1 MAASKPNVLFPEYL
15 NEALVRE
22 ALECGLEYPT
32 RNSVHIDQFIVRTA
46 TSAGDNYL
54 SDVFRVWVRFNRKSA
69 KNGEHS
75 EEDISL
81 IVKCMPDTGFRGPV
95 IGMLNA
101 YEKEV
106 YMVRNVVP
114 ELSRLMKGEKFAAKI
129 FYATTDPVRLIIFQD
144 LKTLEFTMADR
155 TLGGLDYDHCCTI
168 MRKIAKFHAASMI
181 LVSSSKSKAAELNE
195 HLEYGFLNPHIP
207 IEDNTML
214 EILGNGL
221 TSLVTCAEKH
231 WTGFSPNIIA
241 KLKRMMP
248 NYKSRIQACLNQ
260 KFSNGYKVVN
270 HGDLWINN
278 IMFQYD
284 ASGSPIDVMFVD
296 YQLSCYTSPGID
308 LNYSLVNC
316 PTYDVRESRRDDLVN
331 VYHTTLKTTLEAAD
345 YPVVPTLDDV
355 RMEIKRMNF
364 FGFIAAVSIL
374 PIVMMDA
381 SPDVDISF
389 DALVDKQ
396 KADQLRILQYNGER
410 YRKSMTVLL
419 ERFDREGL
427 LD

>member
-1 MAASKPNVLFPEYL
+1 MSASKPKVLFPAYL

-22 ALECGLEYPT
+22 ALESGLEYPART
-32 RNSVHIDQFIVRTA
+32 SVNIDQFIVRTA

-54 SDVFRVWVRFNRKSA
+54 SDVFRVWVRFSRKS
-69 KNGEHS
+69 GLDRL
-75 EEDISL
+75 EDEISL

-114 ELSRLMKGEKFAAKI
+114 ELSRLMNGEKFAAKI
-129 FYATTDPVRLIIFQD
+129 FYATTDPIRMIIFQD
-144 LKTLEFTMADR
+144 LKVLEFTMADR
-155 TLGGLDYDHCCTI
+155 TLGGLDYSHCSTI
-168 MRKIAKFHAASMI
+168 MRKIAKFHAASM
-181 LVSSSKSKAAELNE
+181 LLANSNKPMAAELTKR
-195 HLEYGFLNPHIP
+195 LEYGFLNPHIP
-207 IEDNTML
+207 LEDNTML
-214 EILGNGL
+214 DILANGL

-231 WTGFSPNIIA
+231 WTGFNPKIVA

-248 NYKSRIQACLNQ
+248 HYKARIQSCLNQ

-278 IMFQYD
+278 ILFQYD
-284 ASGSPIDVMFVD
+284 ANGSPKDVMFVD

-316 PTYDVRESRRDDLVN
+316 PTYEVRENRRDELVN
-331 VYHTTLKTTLEAAD
+331 VYHTTLKAILKAAD
-345 YPVVPTLDDV
+345 YRDVPTLEDV
-355 RMEIKRMNF
+355 RNEIRRMSF
-364 FGFIAAVSIL
+364 FGVIAAVSIL
-374 PIVMMDA
+374 PIVMMDT
-381 SPDVDISF
+381 SSGVDISF
-389 DALVDKQ
+389 DALVDEH
-396 KADQLRILQYNGER
+396 KADQLRLLQYNGER
-410 YRKSMTVLL
+410 YRKSMSVLL